1 MLAFLKSFERFII
14 MALLCM
20 MVLVVLLSTVQL
32 GWVLID
38 QMAHPPRYIALDFEE
53 LTHIFGFFLAILI
66 GIELLETI
74 KMYIEEDRVNVQ
86 VMFLVAMIAVTR
98 KVVILDI
105 KEMTPLGA
113 MSIASLILALSLGYF
128 LLKKSGNSDRQKRVK
143 KDV

>member
-20 MVLVVLLSTVQL
+20 MVLVVLFSTVEL
-32 GWVLID
+32 GWLLIE
-38 QMAHPPRYIALDFEE
+38 QMAHPPRYIALDFQE
-53 LTHIFGFFLAILI
+53 LSHIFGFFLAILI

-74 KMYIEEDRVNVQ
+74 KMYIEEERVNVEI
-86 VMFLVAMIAVTR
+86 MFLVAMIAVTR

-105 KEMTPLGA
+105 KEITPLGA
-113 MSIASLILALSLGYF
+113 MSIASLILALSIGYYA
-128 LLKKSGNSDRQKRVK
+128 LKKSGSSDRREQEK